1 MTQVPSLDIQKI
13 ALATEDQEMFTPC
26 MVGQLEAQFLKMM
39 AQLANAKRVLDVG
52 TFTGMSAMAFAEGLP
67 SDGEVVTIEFD
78 PKIASVA
85 DQLFRSSSQCHK
97 LTLKASFARRYHFTF
112 AHIAISCNLRNLTT
126 FGSSDNNNPHDNFVF
141 FSILFNRL
149 KAIHQS
155 IDQSAHI
162 DI

>member
-1 MTQVPSLDIQKI
+1 MTQVPSLNIQKI

-85 DQLFRSSSQCHK
+85 DQLFRSSSQSDK
-97 LTLKASFARRYHFTF
+97 LTLKASFARR
-112 AHIAISCNLRNLTT
+112 
-126 FGSSDNNNPHDNFVF
+126 
-141 FSILFNRL
+141 
-149 KAIHQS
+149 
-155 IDQSAHI
+155 
-162 DI
+162 